1 LLGGGGWLLLQFHG
15 VLHLFVAFLILTGV
29 KMWWAAG
36 KESSL
41 DHTRP
46 LNSSAA

>member
-1 LLGGGGWLLLQFHG
+1 LLLRFHS
-15 VLHLFVAFLILTGV
+15 VLHLFVAFLVLAGV

-46 LNSSAA
+46 LSSGAA